1 MSKKKIIYSAIQPS
15 GIMTL
20 GNFIGAVNNW
30 RAIQEGD
37 DNQCLFALAD
47 LHTITVRQDPKQFYD
62 NAMSFF
68 ALLMAMGIDKD
79 KSILYFQSHVH
90 EHSELAWL
98 LNCYTYVGEMNRM
111 TQFKDKS
118 SKHSDNINMGLMDYP
133 VLMAADILLYGS
145 DYVPVG
151 VDQLQHLE
159 IARDIAVRV
168 NNIYG
173 NIFTV
178 PEPIINKVGAKIM
191 SLQDPTA
198 KMSKSDPTPGA
209 VVSVLDDESVILKKF
224 KKAVTD
230 SGCEI
235 LYDPDNKPG
244 ISNLLTILAATSGK
258 SIEQVQQD
266 CQGMRYG
273 DLKLAV
279 AGSVIEMLR
288 PFRKRY
294 DDLMNNKDYLL
305 QVAREGQVRA
315 SEMASKKLAEFK
327 KAIGYVLI

>member
-30 RAIQEGD
+30 RAIQQGD

-173 NIFTV
+173 DIFTV

-235 LYDPDNKPG
+235 IYDPDNKPG

-258 SIEQVQQD
+258 RIEQVQQE

-288 PFRKRY
+288 PFRTRY
-294 DDLMNNKDYLL
+294 DDLMNNKDYLM

-315 SEMASKKLAEFK
+315 SEMASKKLDEFK
-327 KAIGYVLI
+327 KALGYVLI